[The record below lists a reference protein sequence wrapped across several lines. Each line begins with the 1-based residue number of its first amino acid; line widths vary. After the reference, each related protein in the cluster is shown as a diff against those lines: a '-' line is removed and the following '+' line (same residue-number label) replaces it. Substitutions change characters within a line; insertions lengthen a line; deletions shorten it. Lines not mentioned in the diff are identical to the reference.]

1 MLLPPRLVD
10 DIILGRRRGEGL
22 PTLDCSFARVLN
34 GGSDVDMAK
43 PMRRVVELLAYLQR
57 IVELL
62 VQLRRKPELLVQL
75 RRKPEL
81 LVLLQKYAELLAL
94 RASRTR

>member
-22 PTLDCSFARVLN
+22 PNLDCSFARVLN

-43 PMRRVVELLAYLQR
+43 PMRRIVELLAYLQR
-57 IVELL
+57 IV
-62 VQLRRKPELLVQL
+62 ELLVQL

>member
-34 GGSDVDMAK
+34 GGSDVVDMAK

-62 VQLRRKPELLVQL
+62 VQLRRKPELLV
-75 RRKPEL
+75 
-81 LVLLQKYAELLAL
+81 LLQKYAELLAL